1 MSLKHKK
8 SSRCFYNKCEKFS
21 ANSMATEVAKA
32 GASNVGQNIKITD
45 DGLKKCSQCHLAS
58 YCNRDC
64 QRKDWK
70 YNHKDECFHIKKVT
84 EDLEKLEAN
93 YGSQGILE
101 PSWLMIL
108 NIIGA
113 VAIFAP
119 TRKSLN
125 VPMNHIKNWFTKN
138 SLMLSPCGIWLKN
151 TIATCFT
158 KSFST
163 TLQNWPVFP
172 SREHVI

>member
-8 SSRCFYNKCEKFS
+8 SSRCFYNKCEKFP
-21 ANSMATEVAKA
+21 ANSMATEVAQA
-32 GASNVGQNIKITD
+32 SASNVGQNIKITD

-101 PSWLMIL
+101 PPKIL
-108 NIIGA
+108 ADDFEYHRGCCNIC
-113 VAIFAP
+113 
-119 TRKSLN
+119 TDK
-125 VPMNHIKNWFTKN
+125 KK
-138 SLMLSPCGIWLKN
+138 C
-151 TIATCFT
+151 
-158 KSFST
+158 
-163 TLQNWPVFP
+163 Q
-172 SREHVI
+172 